1 MDISTTSASTSRFSL
16 LDTRACIASY
26 VTFNVSILLD
36 TLFPSPFPLISCLV
50 QKKSIGFNKL
60 FIQENN
66 ICIRIRKFEL
76 GEGDQKFEKSGVEEC
91 RESNGY
97 IVNIYNSSKYSPSES
112 KFFKYLRVL
121 LLVVRHVCWWS
132 RYCNTQT
139 KPPINTT
146 NFIHPRDDIL
156 LLSRLLEM
164 LSNYDYYHVHEG
176 RRKRT
181 IGSSLSTFPADKF
194 TKQLG
199 VRTSRAR
206 RGERNIGPIYFSRIE
221 RKLIEKKRRK
231 KVKRKDESA
240 RVTIRS
246 SVSFFPGG
254 DAVEHGRGALIRKKI
269 LKQTS
274 RGVKKRERRRE
285 GERERKEGGRR
296 A

>member
-164 LSNYDYYHVHEG
+164 LSNYDYY
-176 RRKRT
+176 R
-181 IGSSLSTFPADKF
+181 S
-194 TKQLG
+194 
-199 VRTSRAR
+199 
-206 RGERNIGPIYFSRIE
+206 RGEEETNDRIVSLYFSSGKIYKTAWCSHFSSSTRGKKYRPHLLLSNREKIN
-221 RKLIEKKRRK
+221 REKKK
-231 KVKRKDESA
+231 KES
-240 RVTIRS
+240 
-246 SVSFFPGG
+246 
-254 DAVEHGRGALIRKKI
+254 KK
-269 LKQTS
+269 K
-274 RGVKKRERRRE
+274 G
-285 GERERKEGGRR
+285 
-296 A
+296 